1 MDAHE
6 IMRFMTAE
14 EHDEKVKD
22 AIAFAMEGIQSSMV
36 VDRFPEEL
44 RTIMSMWART
54 EWYDDC
60 REAKFERC
68 LWKVVAREMQKR
80 VFAFLVERS
89 REEMFQMPDEDDFY
103 HALTQVMNG
112 FGMFGLYRGVLANP
126 AC

>member
-36 VDRFPEEL
+36 VARFPEEL

-54 EWYDDC
+54 E
-60 REAKFERC
+60 
-68 LWKVVAREMQKR
+68 
-80 VFAFLVERS
+80 
-89 REEMFQMPDEDDFY
+89 
-103 HALTQVMNG
+103 
-112 FGMFGLYRGVLANP
+112 
-126 AC
+126 